1 MSHILTTALLVGLL
15 AVGASLALGQLFGR
29 AARLSVGLAALVAA
43 APLLTVGTP
52 ARAESP
58 KQTIQRINNKITKLL
73 RQKVKK
79 GSAAEKKMKDDVKKT
94 VNTLLDFEELAKR
107 ALHKHWKER
116 SEKERTEFVK
126 ILSDLIERNYVKQLR
141 SNLNY
146 KLVYR
151 GETQKGDTGQV
162 ETAVSVVKNGRVTEI
177 LISYVMK
184 KGKDGAWAVY
194 DVITDEVSI
203 VNNYRSQFNRI
214 IRKESYDAL
223 VKKMKRKLEETKS

>member
-1 MSHILTTALLVGLL
+1 MSHIVTTALLVGLL
-15 AVGASLALGQLFGR
+15 AVGVSLALRPLFGR

-43 APLLTVGTP
+43 APLLTVGAP

-79 GSAAEKKMKDDVKKT
+79 GSAAEKKMKDDVKKA
-94 VNTLLDFEELAKR
+94 VNTLLDFEELAR
-107 ALHKHWKER
+107 LALHKHWKER
-116 SEKERTEFVK
+116 SDKERTEFVN
-126 ILSDLIERNYVKQLR
+126 ILKDLIERNYVKQLR

-146 KLVYR
+146 KLEYR
-151 GETQKGDTGQV
+151 AEKSKGEKGLVD
-162 ETAVSVVKNGRVTEI
+162 TAVKVEKNGRVTEI
-177 LISYVMK
+177 LITYLMK
-184 KGKDGAWAVY
+184 KSKDGAWVVY
-194 DVITDEVSI
+194 DVVTDEVSI